1 MNLVLP
7 ATVPAVLLRAPQGW
21 WRGGGP
27 GILRVAWR
35 LEEVVPLLAAV
46 EREAAGGGFC
56 AGFVVYEAAPAFDG
70 ALAVATAAPGLSL
83 AAFAMFERRERV
95 RALPALARGGEATLE
110 DLGAEAWRESRG
122 EAEYKAGIASIKNAI
137 AAGDVYQV
145 NYTHRLRAPFG
156 GEPWELFHRLV
167 AGGAPPHAAYLD
179 FGAFAICSASPE
191 LFFSLRHDR
200 LVSRPMKGTAAR
212 GRSWQEDVDA
222 GRRLLASPKERAE
235 NLMIVDMVRNDLGR
249 VAKPGSVR
257 TPDLFRL
264 ERYPTLWQLT
274 STVTARSRASLAE
287 VFAALFPA
295 ASITGAPKA
304 SAMRQI
310 ADLEGEPRGVYTG
323 AIGWVGPGRRATFG
337 VAIRTATVHR
347 QPGLAEYGTGG
358 GVVWD
363 SAAAAELAE
372 TRLKALVLA
381 PPRRAFELLETLRWT
396 PATGFFLLR
405 AHLLRMS
412 RSAEYFGYRWNEGAA
427 RAALAA
433 TAHTLAPAVHRVRLL
448 CAPDGRFRTE
458 NEPLTQ
464 GTAAGGRR
472 QRWRVALALRP
483 VDAADRFLFHKTT
496 CRVVFDDARASH
508 PGCDDVLLWN
518 RDGEL
523 TESTVANLVVA
534 LDGELVTPPLSSG
547 LLPGTYRERLL
558 ARRRVVERVV
568 RREDL
573 ARASGLW
580 LVNSIRGWIPV
591 ELRG

>member
-1 MNLVLP
+1 MNVLVP
-7 ATVPAVLLRAPQGW
+7 AAAPAVLLRARQGW
-21 WRGGGP
+21 WRGVGAGVP
-27 GILRVAWR
+27 RVAWR

-46 EREAAGGGFC
+46 ELEAARGGFC
-56 AGFVVYEAAPAFDG
+56 VGFVVYEAAPAFDG
-70 ALAVATAAPGLSL
+70 ALAVATTAPGLPL
-83 AAFAMFERRERV
+83 AAFAVFERCEKV
-95 RALPALARGGEATLE
+95 RALPTLPRGREETLD
-110 DLGAEAWRESRG
+110 DLGAEAWRASRG

-167 AGGAPPHAAYLD
+167 SGGAPPHAAYLD
-179 FGAFAICSASPE
+179 FGEFAICSASPE

-222 GRRLLASPKERAE
+222 GRRLQASPKERAE

-249 VAKPGSVR
+249 VATPGSVR
-257 TPDLFRL
+257 APDLFRL

-304 SAMRQI
+304 SAMRRI
-310 ADLEGEPRGVYTG
+310 AELEGEPRGVYTG

-347 QPGLAEYGTGG
+347 RPGLAEYGTGG

-381 PPRRAFELLETLRWT
+381 PPRRSFDLLETLRWT
-396 PATGFFLLR
+396 PAAGFFLLR
-405 AHLLRMS
+405 PHLLRMA
-412 RSAEYFGYRWNEGAA
+412 RSAEYFGYRWSEGAA
-427 RAALAA
+427 RAALVEISRTLPPAA
-433 TAHTLAPAVHRVRLL
+433 HRVRLL

-458 NEPLTQ
+458 SEPVTL
-464 GTAAGGRR
+464 GPAGGTR
-472 QRWRVALALRP
+472 QRWRIALALRP

-496 CRVVFDDARASH
+496 HRGVFEDARAAH

-518 RDGEL
+518 REGEL

-547 LLPGTYRERLL
+547 LLAGTYRERLL

-573 ARASGLW
+573 ARSSGLW
-580 LVNSIRGWIPV
+580 LVNSVRGWIPV
-591 ELRG
+591 EFRG